1 MFGRGDITVNI
12 LNNIYIYTQPDLTT
26 KGECV
31 FGRGKCVWK
40 GDITVNILN
49 ILYKLL

>member
-31 FGRGKCVWK
+31 FGRGKVCLEGGHNSK
-40 GDITVNILN
+40 YIRYFI
-49 ILYKLL
+49 